1 MKLTFL
7 TNYQNETMNN
17 LKELK
22 IAIVMPVYNEGNT
35 IQKTV
40 EELYTKFLHVLPNSK
55 LCIFEDGSKDNTKEV
70 LTIIHDKY
78 NQVDVFTSIE
88 RKGYPSAAKN
98 AIMSISPENFDY
110 ILFCDS
116 DGQYDPQDFWKI
128 VTAGISTSA
137 DEVVGG
143 RMNRAEPA
151 YRVLLSKGLRV
162 IENVLFHPKEQDV
175 TSALRLIKTE
185 MAQNVASRVNN
196 SAYNFWTEFT
206 AISNSMDYKIVEVPV
221 VYREREGESRVYSAR
236 KMPKVILNEFIGLLK
251 TWAKYSKKRLL
262 KFMIVGALG
271 ALIILGGTYVFTQI
285 IGINYL
291 ISTAI
296 SIELSI
302 IFAFLLN
309 NYWSF
314 AHVVNS
320 IGLIQRLA
328 RYNVISLVGLSLNE
342 LILFILT
349 DFLHIYYIISEL
361 FSIIIVFLFNYVL
374 NVRYTWF
381 NVNGK

>member
-1 MKLTFL
+1 
-7 TNYQNETMNN
+7 MNN